1 MGVIDV
7 SSKLHGQALADVETI
22 LGDLLTKSRAH
33 AALLIDL
40 RGFVLLHLHARGAPE
55 SPQLDALGSLIASNY
70 SATTAL
76 ARLFGESGFRELI
89 QQGSEI
95 GTYTEELGE
104 DALLVTVYAVTEPL
118 GRTKYLSKKTVE
130 ALLGALNEY
139 DDAPP
144 GLLLDDDW
152 ENSNQDLLEALIPNS
167 KPIPKLGDA

>member
-1 MGVIDV
+1 MIDV
-7 SSKLHGQALADVETI
+7 ASKLHGQALTDVETI
-22 LGDLLTKSRAH
+22 LGELLTKSRAH

-40 RGFVLLHLHARGAPE
+40 RGFVLLHVHAQGAPE
-55 SPQLDALGSLIASNY
+55 TPQLDALGSLIASNY

-130 ALLGALNEY
+130 ALVGVLNEY
-139 DDAPP
+139 QGAPP
-144 GLLLDDDW
+144 SLLLDDDW
-152 ENSNQDLLEALIPNS
+152 ENSNQDLLEALIPS
-167 KPIPKLGDA
+167 GKPVPRLGDS

>member
-7 SSKLHGQALADVETI
+7 SSKLHGQALTDVQAI
-22 LGDLLTKSRAH
+22 LGELLAKSRAH
-33 AALLIDL
+33 ATLLIDL

-76 ARLFGESGFRELI
+76 ARLFGENGFRELI
-89 QQGSEI
+89 QQGSEV

-130 ALLGALNEY
+130 ALLSVLNEY
-139 DDAPP
+139 NEAPP
-144 GLLLDDDW
+144 GLMLDDNW
-152 ENSNQDLLEALIPNS
+152 ENDNQDLLEALMPS
-167 KPIPKLGDA
+167 KPVPKLGEA